1 MLITNYILFQTAFTF
16 QIAHTT
22 TPPELLEIILNKR
35 ANTLNTRGEQP
46 NDFTLKICGQE
57 EYLIGDNIPLIQFNY
72 IQDCLAKDI
81 VPTLVTLSKQSVP
94 VDQDNAIDNPEVDTL
109 QRTKPSSSTLTL
121 RKKGKH
127 ISAWKLEESFIF
139 TVNKISRLNCDAA
152 QRTVEVC
159 YNLFKNF

>member
-1 MLITNYILFQTAFTF
+1 M
-16 QIAHTT
+16 
-22 TPPELLEIILNKR
+22 
-35 ANTLNTRGEQP
+35 
-46 NDFTLKICGQE
+46 
-57 EYLIGDNIPLIQFNY
+57 IGDKIPLIQFNY

-81 VPTLVTLSKQSVP
+81 TPTLVTLSKQSVL

-127 ISAWKLEESFIF
+127 ISAWKLEEQFVF

-152 QRTVEVC
+152 QRTVEVLH
-159 YNLFKNF
+159 YLKIF

>member
-1 MLITNYILFQTAFTF
+1 M
-16 QIAHTT
+16 
-22 TPPELLEIILNKR
+22 
-35 ANTLNTRGEQP
+35 
-46 NDFTLKICGQE
+46 
-57 EYLIGDNIPLIQFNY
+57 IGDNIPLIQFNY

-81 VPTLVTLSKQSVP
+81 IPTLVTLSKQSVP

-127 ISAWKLEESFIF
+127 ISAWKLEEPFVF

-152 QRTVEVC
+152 QRTVEVY
-159 YNLFKNF
+159 YNLFKNFLRNRSIKKLSYESDSFFNT